1 MIEVPADSEIRAN
14 SEISASMLERM
25 SMLERRSLVFVL
37 KKKSR
42 TRNGGTFNCV
52 NSSFVSE

>member
-14 SEISASMLERM
+14 SEISA